1 MYFGNKFVEEG
12 LIDEQR
18 KRNIITLGISD
29 YDKADRLMTAAKA
42 KIEQDPESFHRLI
55 AIFGELAV
63 FVPLVK
69 QLKQIYNSECNACK
83 VSTTQEGDHL
93 ATMKAFAFINGLR
106 KARENC
112 SLKTSL

>member
-12 LIDEQR
+12 LMDEQG
-18 KRNIITLGISD
+18 KRNIITLGISY

-42 KIEQDPESFHRLI
+42 KIEQDPESFHRSI

-83 VSTTQEGDHL
+83 VSTTQEG
-93 ATMKAFAFINGLR
+93 II
-106 KARENC
+106 
-112 SLKTSL
+112 SLQ